1 MKLYIDD
8 SGAVICDADEINESF
23 WSRVRFKYFYFTD
36 KGIRRA
42 KVEAANYI
50 FSDYHE
56 AGRDYFTLKAIVDEA
71 ERYGVDVAP
80 GIKSR
85 LSELEKLW
93 RNMYEDEQKR
103 LDEQKKKARWEVLRS
118 IGCGTCVIACPTGAI
133 DKSSFECEKAKCISC
148 LRCIKVCPMNCRY
161 VPEELLAKL
170 KAHLAPLCASRK
182 DNEFFI

>member
-8 SGAVICDADEINESF
+8 SGDVICDAGEINESF

-56 AGRDYFTLKAIVDEA
+56 AGRNYFTLKAIVDEA

-103 LDEQKKKARWEVLRS
+103 LDEQKKKERWEVLRS
-118 IGCGTCVIACPTGAI
+118 IGCGTCQNLVKAGDGDFVCKASGDYLDYRNRPKYDGENVYRIINFVPFPSENCP
-133 DKSSFECEKAKCISC
+133 EKA
-148 LRCIKVCPMNCRY
+148 
-161 VPEELLAKL
+161 
-170 KAHLAPLCASRK
+170 
-182 DNEFFI
+182 